1 MNIEA
6 KHLEAKVF
14 NLKGWI
20 ELTTPAIL
28 VDVFQSELEQAE
40 FTILNFTSNEF
51 PHNGFTAV
59 WVLAESHLALHSF
72 AESGWTY
79 VELTSC
85 NQTKSERF
93 KASLLASTYKLR
105 LDRLDI
111 EESKL

>member
-20 ELTTPAIL
+20 ELTAPTVL
-28 VDVFQSELEQAE
+28 VDVFQSELEQAD
-40 FTILNFTSNEF
+40 FTILNFTSNSF

-79 VELTSC
+79 IELTSC
-85 NQTKSERF
+85 NKTKSECF
-93 KASLLASTYKLR
+93 KASILGSKYTII
-105 LDRLDI
+105 LDQSDL
-111 EESKL
+111 EESKI